1 MNRVVD
7 FLVLGSKGML
17 GHLITTYLREQGFY
31 VIGVSRSTASH
42 SDEVMLDLRD
52 FLVLERL
59 VKESEAKMIVNCV
72 GLLNEDADNNRYDSI
87 VINSLL
93 PLVLERIT
101 KELPT
106 RVIQIST
113 DCVFSGNKGSYSPQ
127 DIPDPKDHYGRTKFL
142 GELNNTK
149 DLTIRT
155 SIVGPDSKRNGIG
168 LFNWFMKQ
176 NANVSGYKN
185 AMWSGVTTLQL
196 AKFIEYLY
204 DHELT
209 GLIHY
214 TNNFKISKFELL
226 QLFNQWRTSPVVI
239 TAVDTIPTDKSLM
252 NPNSFESH
260 VVPSYEEMIVDMVQW
275 IHRHLKKYNHYVEV
289 LK

>member
-1 MNRVVD
+1 VNKVLD

-17 GHLITTYLREQGFY
+17 GHLVTTHLREQGFY
-31 VIGVSRSTASH
+31 VIGVSRSTDSH
-42 SDEVMLDLRD
+42 SDEVLLDLRD
-52 FLVLERL
+52 FLELERL
-59 VKESEAKMIVNCV
+59 VKQSKPKMIVNCV
-72 GLLNEDADNNRYDSI
+72 GLLNEDADNNLYDSI

-93 PLVLERIT
+93 PLMLERIT

-113 DCVFSGNKGSYSPQ
+113 VCVFSGNKGSYTPQ
-127 DIPDPKDHYGRTKFL
+127 DIPDPMDYYGRTKFL
-142 GELNNTK
+142 GELNNSK

-155 SIVGPDSKRNGIG
+155 SFVGPDSKRNGIG

-176 NANVSGYKN
+176 NDNVSGYKN
-185 AMWSGVTTLQL
+185 VMWNGVTTLQL

-209 GLIHY
+209 GLIQY
-214 TNNFKISKFELL
+214 TNNLKISKFKLL
-226 QLFNQWRTSPVVI
+226 QLFNQWRTNPVVI
-239 TAVDTIPTDKSLM
+239 TAVDTVPIDRSLM
-252 NPNSFESH
+252 NSIFYETH
-260 VVPSYEEMIVDMVQW
+260 VVPSYEEMIADMIKW
-275 IHRHLKKYNHYVEV
+275 LYHHSKKYNHYLKV